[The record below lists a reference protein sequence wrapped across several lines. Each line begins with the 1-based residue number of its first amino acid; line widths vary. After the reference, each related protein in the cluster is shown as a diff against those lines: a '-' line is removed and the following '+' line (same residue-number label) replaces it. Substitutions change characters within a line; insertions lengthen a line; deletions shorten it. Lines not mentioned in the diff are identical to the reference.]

1 MIQPEDE
8 AAIRQL
14 GAAWDEAW
22 NRHNMNA
29 LANLVT
35 PNVDFIHVG
44 GGPEEL
50 EQALS
55 PFTPFRGL
63 AAYYLAVH
71 PRHRDNPGGKSPVN
85 PSSDRGHALAR

>member
-14 GAAWDEAW
+14 GAAWDESR

-44 GGPEEL
+44 GGWLGGRDAFQRYHAE
-50 EQALS
+50 
-55 PFTPFRGL
+55 
-63 AAYYLAVH
+63 
-71 PRHRDNPGGKSPVN
+71 RHADMFKASNTRTLGMSTLP
-85 PSSDRGHALAR
+85 ARAR